1 MRNSYGLSDFEAANE
16 DHLDLLLGF
25 DDHAF
30 ENLPYDLIIIADWVI
45 RKGFYNREDLIES
58 GFCIF
63 TLLLCISNAVK
74 LNLQF
79 CFFIHESLCFFL
91 VEGFDIIGSD
101 GFEHLLEFCLDF
113 CNSDLK
119 VKAVVLGCSR

>member
-45 RKGFYNREDLIES
+45 RKGFY
-58 GFCIF
+58 
-63 TLLLCISNAVK
+63 A
-74 LNLQF
+74 
-79 CFFIHESLCFFL
+79 
-91 VEGFDIIGSD
+91 
-101 GFEHLLEFCLDF
+101 
-113 CNSDLK
+113 
-119 VKAVVLGCSR
+119 A

>member
-63 TLLLCISNAVK
+63 TLLLCMPLILPRVSP
-74 LNLQF
+74 
-79 CFFIHESLCFFL
+79 
-91 VEGFDIIGSD
+91 
-101 GFEHLLEFCLDF
+101 
-113 CNSDLK
+113 
-119 VKAVVLGCSR
+119 